1 MKIKF
6 LFISIIFSQFFFSS
20 TVIAKVADSILV
32 NNIDSN
38 ENLTTNL
45 KRYASC
51 YDINWATWSNFTGK
65 SSTGTINN
73 GSEVINVTMNAN
85 YDFSSTPGIYNHA
98 KFSTYP
104 SPIPNTTVPQTTWS
118 VGNGGTTTMCFSKT
132 VSNPVLL
139 IASLGNSAGLR
150 ATLKFSLP
158 YVVLFD
164 GGKMTFDNSTSI
176 TGEEG
181 FAIIMFPGDFTCVT
195 INSTT
200 PEFYTNITWGIKP
213 SPFIV
218 DITEDPS
225 SCGIAKLTASG
236 GIEYKW
242 DGGDTPNSA
251 TNTFRQSGTYI
262 VTVKDVNGC
271 SASVSKKI
279 DLSPFNPSISGNTAS
294 CEPVTLT
301 ASGGTSYFW
310 DGGDTPNNATNTF
323 QTSGRYTVTVRNQ
336 QGCVSTLFRD
346 ITINPITTNNVIST
360 PLTFFCNRE
369 ATIAI
374 TGSTP
379 QGASSS
385 EISYKWEQSDDEQNW
400 ATIGN
405 ETGKDISAIKISKT
419 QYFKRTTLV
428 NSCFAYSNIL
438 KVVFQSTVNQALA
451 GNDQLMCNSN
461 RTTLDANPP
470 AINETGT
477 WQVVSPTN
485 YSPFDASNLNDPK
498 AQIMN
503 IPADID
509 VVLKWTINQDICQT
523 SSSST
528 LTIHN
533 YSEAIL
539 TLPRNLT
546 INEGQSV
553 QIPATITPV
562 VNNYTY
568 TWSPDTGLDN
578 AYILAPIAK
587 PDKTIIYH
595 LKITYGNNCIIEK
608 DIRIGVDK
616 TTKLAICS
624 GETVQLTGEAFIGTS
639 PGIQWQFFDSG
650 AWVNIQNANNADFSL
665 KTIEHFENTPMVIL
679 YRRMVTTGGTTYF
692 DSKYEITTNPHTQN
706 NTISTETLNYC
717 GNTTEHLSITG
728 SDPVGAAGTAI
739 NYAWELSNDGANWSI
754 IVNETAKDIMLNSL
768 TRTAYF
774 RRTTYSNSCPAL
786 SNALKISLN
795 PSPTIAN
802 AGENL
807 NLCGKSSVVLNGNKP
822 GENEVGTWSVV
833 SPVNFNPFTTA
844 GINDP
849 NAVINNLPSDQQ
861 VVLQWEITNN
871 NCNTTTKDEVEI
883 ISYRD
888 IAVTAPTKL
897 TIDYGK
903 VVNLNVFTDLRNEP
917 YSFEWLP
924 KTGLKN
930 PYSLSPDAS
939 PRENTTYTLKI
950 NYGFNCSKIIP
961 IEVIVLNTIEIPKS
975 FSPNGDGINDNWNI
989 GNILNYP
996 GSKISVYNRYG
1007 TPMYQN
1013 ASNLA
1018 AWDGTYKGNLL
1029 PVGVYYYVIELKDKY
1044 NSVYNGS
1051 ITVIR

>member
-1 MKIKF
+1 MKVKF
-6 LFISIIFSQFFFSS
+6 LFISIIFLQFFFSS
-20 TVIAKVADSILV
+20 IVIAKVADSIRYI
-32 NNIDSN
+32 NPTDSN
-38 ENLTTNL
+38 GILTTNL
-45 KRYASC
+45 KKYVSC

-73 GSEVINVTMNAN
+73 GSEAINVTMNAN

-104 SPIPNTTVPQTTWS
+104 SAVPNTTVPQTTWS
-118 VGNGGTTTMCFSKT
+118 AGNGGTTTMCFSKT

-164 GGKMTFDNSTSI
+164 GGKMTFDNSTTI

-213 SPFIV
+213 SPFTV
-218 DITEDPS
+218 DIAEDPS

-251 TNTFRQSGTYI
+251 TNTFHQSGTYI

-279 DLSPFNPSISGNTAS
+279 DLLPFNPSVSGNTAS
-294 CEPVTLT
+294 CGAVTLT

-310 DGGDTPNNATNTF
+310 DGGDTPNSATNTF

-336 QGCVSTLFRD
+336 QGCISTFFKD
-346 ITINPITTNNVIST
+346 ITINPITTNNIIST
-360 PLTFFCNRE
+360 PLTFFCNGE
-369 ATIAI
+369 TTIAI

-385 EISYKWEQSDDEQNW
+385 EINYKWEQSDDEQTW
-400 ATIGN
+400 LTIGN
-405 ETGKDISAIKISKT
+405 ETGKDISAMKISKT

-428 NSCFAYSNIL
+428 GSCIAYSNVL
-438 KVVFQSTVNQALA
+438 KVVFQSTVNQAIA
-451 GNDQLMCNSN
+451 GNDQLMCSTN
-461 RTTLDANPP
+461 RTILDANPP
-470 AINETGT
+470 ATNETGT
-477 WQVVSPTN
+477 WTVVSPTN
-485 YSPFDASNLNDPK
+485 YTPFDASNLNNPK
-498 AQIMN
+498 AQINN
-503 IPADID
+503 IPTDVD
-509 VVLKWTINQDICQT
+509 VVLKWTILQTICQT
-523 SSSST
+523 TSEST
-528 LTIHN
+528 VRIHN
-533 YSEAIL
+533 YSTPVLNLASV
-539 TLPRNLT
+539 LT
-546 INEGQSV
+546 ISEGQSI
-553 QIPATITPV
+553 QIPATISPS
-562 VNNYTY
+562 NTY
-568 TWSPDTGLDN
+568 NFLWSPSTGLDN
-578 AYILAPIAK
+578 PTNLTPLANPNQ
-587 PDKTIIYH
+587 TTIYH
-595 LKITYGNNCIIEK
+595 LKVSFGNNCTIERDLK
-608 DIRIGVDK
+608 IVVNKTAKFEICGGERI
-616 TTKLAICS
+616 
-624 GETVQLTGEAFIGTS
+624 QLVGDQNNDTNPNF
-639 PGIQWQFFDSG
+639 QWQIYNGVLWTDVIGESQENFE
-650 AWVNIQNANNADFSL
+650 L
-665 KTIEHFENTPMVIL
+665 TTTEHFENSPKITSF
-679 YRRMVTTGGTTYF
+679 RRKVEVNGTIYF
-692 DSKYEITTNPHTQN
+692 DSKYEVTIFPSTNN
-706 NTISTETLNYC
+706 NIISTPKSTFCSNGEAGLSILGSQPN
-717 GNTTEHLSITG
+717 GSSNLSITFF
-728 SDPVGAAGTAI
+728 
-739 NYAWELSNDGANWSI
+739 WETSTDGANWARLSNTAYKDLI
-754 IVNETAKDIMLNSL
+754 IPEISS
-768 TRTAYF
+768 TAYF
-774 RRTTYSNSCPAL
+774 RRITFNNKCISISNVVKIQINPPA
-786 SNALKISLN
+786 
-795 PSPTIAN
+795 TVAN
-802 AGENL
+802 AGVDQK
-807 NLCGKSSVVLNGNKP
+807 LCGEVSTMLSANKP
-822 GENEVGTWSVV
+822 GENEIGSWSII
-833 SPVNFNPFTTA
+833 SPSTYSPFTA
-844 GINDP
+844 ANIHDP
-849 NAVINNLPSDQQ
+849 NATIANLPFDQPLI
-861 VVLQWEITNN
+861 LQWEIVNN
-871 NCNTTTKDEVEI
+871 NCNTTSKDEVEI

-888 IAVTAPTKL
+888 ITVTAPTRL

-903 VVNLNVFTDLRNEP
+903 VVNLNVITDLGDEP

-950 NYGFNCSKIIP
+950 NYGFNCSKVIP

-1013 ASNLA
+1013 ANNLA
-1018 AWDGTYKGNLL
+1018 AWDGTYKGNLV

-1051 ITVIR
+1051 ITVLR